1 MNIKK
6 LPLGIQTFSKI
17 IKDDYIYIDKTDLAL
32 DIITNNQYVF
42 LSRPRRFGKSLFLD
56 TLHNIFEGNKE
67 LFKGLDIYDKY
78 DFEEYPVIKI
88 DWAGNFKTLESTKKV
103 AKKVFEKNQKR
114 LGIECDFDIDEPGM
128 CFVNLIELAYEKYKK
143 PVVILIDEYDK
154 PILDNMDNI
163 QRANENR
170 DFLRGIYIQ
179 LKANDAY
186 LKFVFLTGV
195 TKFSKASIFSGLN
208 NITDISLKPKYGN
221 ICGYTQKNIE
231 IDFKDY
237 LVNADLEKVK
247 KWYNGYNFL
256 GDKVYNPYDI
266 LQFIDNDCVYK
277 NYWWK
282 TGNAFSLI
290 ELIKKGNY
298 YLPSLQNLKVDKI
311 LLDSFDVE
319 KLKIESLLF
328 QAGYLTIDRVD
339 DDGFDIEYSLIV
351 PNLEVQMSLNRL
363 MIDYLLDEN
372 TDLTRMR
379 NIRNSLRD
387 ANLEDFK
394 SILIS
399 LFESIAH
406 NNFRN
411 NNISHFEGF
420 YASVVYSYLAG
431 SGLDIIAEDVTK
443 RGNIDL
449 SIKIQENIYVVE
461 FKVTNKKEKTNI
473 ALQQIKDKKYH
484 LKYTQ
489 ENKNIYL
496 LGIVF
501 NEEAKNIDAFEWERV

>member
-1 MNIKK
+1 MNLKK

-88 DWAGNFKTLESTKKV
+88 DWAGNFKTLADTKRT
-103 AKKVFEKNQKR
+103 ANHIFNENQKR
-114 LGIECDFDIDEPGM
+114 LGIVCEDTSPDM
-128 CFVNLIELAYEKYKK
+128 CFRELIRKAHEKYKK

-339 DDGFDIEYSLIV
+339 IDEEFDIIEYYLRV
-351 PNLEVQMSLNRL
+351 PNKEIQLSLNKL
-363 MIDYLLDEN
+363 ILDYLTDKSN
-372 TDLTRMR
+372 TTDKNML
-379 NIRNSLRD
+379 ISLRD

-501 NEEAKNIDAFEWERV
+501 NEEAKNIDAFEWERIEL